1 MIKII
6 LTLALITIIS
16 AQNLIAEKTENVTG
30 TIGKEKMGS
39 DKIVIC
45 VYGTAACMPVNIDT
59 KMTVVYKGKQT
70 KLTDLPFGL
79 YLEADIAKGKNNES
93 IIRKLI
99 IDETKT
105 VICFTELDKKQQS
118 KLSKLLKKKK
128 GVKDFKINT
137 DSKQVY
143 IKFEPKI
150 ITYQDLENNL
160 KKAGFNLE

>member
-1 MIKII
+1 MIRII
-6 LTLALITIIS
+6 LTLALISTIAS
-16 AQNLIAEKTENVTG
+16 YNSFAEKTEKVSG

-79 YLEADIAKGKNNES
+79 YLEADIISDKNNER
-93 IIRKLI
+93 IIKKLI

-118 KLSKLLKKKK
+118 KLSKLLKKIK
-128 GVKDFKINT
+128 GVKDFKINS

-143 IKFEPKI
+143 VKFEPQI